1 MEFGILSSFS
11 IFLFYYLLK
20 SSIFSQ
26 NGSLFWA
33 IYIFLVSL
41 FILSL
46 IPLYLSLTYIIED
59 INKTVQFDFTNK
71 VIVIKKKGKI
81 TTIKKDEIIAA
92 YQVMVNMYS
101 GARNSL
107 PWFKY
112 LLIIKN
118 ERERICITNLICD
131 PEDVLS
137 FLKIKY
143 KTIYWNIPI
152 ISRAI
157 GSEFLT
163 NVEFKEKV
171 KEFEEEYQN
180 YSREQLEEIVSKK
193 EIYTEYAR
201 QAASELLKKI
211 I

>member
-1 MEFGILSSFS
+1 M
-11 IFLFYYLLK
+11 
-20 SSIFSQ
+20 
-26 NGSLFWA
+26 
-33 IYIFLVSL
+33 
-41 FILSL
+41 
-46 IPLYLSLTYIIED
+46 
-59 INKTVQFDFTNK
+59 
-71 VIVIKKKGKI
+71 
-81 TTIKKDEIIAA
+81 
-92 YQVMVNMYS
+92 
-101 GARNSL
+101 
-107 PWFKY
+107 
-112 LLIIKN
+112 
-118 ERERICITNLICD
+118 
-131 PEDVLS
+131 
-137 FLKIKY
+137 
-143 KTIYWNIPI
+143 YWNIPI